1 MQLNSIQDIPE
12 TTITETKIEKIIA
25 DVILGK
31 KGSSNDKTETQDN
44 SRNVITFQHANN
56 NNQNK
61 E

>member
-1 MQLNSIQDIPE
+1 MKLNSLQDIPE
-12 TTITETKIEKIIA
+12 TTITETKIEKILA

>member
-1 MQLNSIQDIPE
+1 MKLNSMQDIPE

>member
-1 MQLNSIQDIPE
+1 MKLNSIQDIPE

>member
-1 MQLNSIQDIPE
+1 MKLNSLQDIPE
-12 TTITETKIEKIIA
+12 TTITETKIEKILA

-44 SRNVITFQHANN
+44 SRNVITFQHANS

>member
-1 MQLNSIQDIPE
+1 MKLNSIHDIPE
-12 TTITETKIEKIIA
+12 TTITETKIEKIIT

-31 KGSSNDKTETQDN
+31 KGSSKDKTETQDN
-44 SRNVITFQHANN
+44 SRNMITFQHANN

>member
-1 MQLNSIQDIPE
+1 MKLNSIQDIPE
-12 TTITETKIEKIIA
+12 TTITKTKIEKIIA

>member
-12 TTITETKIEKIIA
+12 TTINETKIEKIIA